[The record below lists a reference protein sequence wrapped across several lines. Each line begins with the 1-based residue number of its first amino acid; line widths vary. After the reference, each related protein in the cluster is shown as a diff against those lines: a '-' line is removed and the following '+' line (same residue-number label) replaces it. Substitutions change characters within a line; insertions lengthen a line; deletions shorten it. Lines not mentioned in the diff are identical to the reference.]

1 MNYEMKKLNK
11 LIIILLLAVTSFSC
25 SESVL
30 NEVPKSILTPEI
42 AYVTKAQFDQAIWDI
57 HRYIRDIVYFRGDGW
72 NSYPPGNEGFWT
84 GTDLAFNPEGIT
96 NAVWQNMP
104 LYMNGTWFYD
114 YYYSMFYALA
124 ARANVIISRATAPQ
138 SILSDEERKV
148 VLAQGKFFRA
158 YAFKTLANLYGGV
171 PIIEEEVVSPKDDY
185 VKATRS
191 QVYEFAVADLEFAR
205 QNLSRTADPNSAL
218 ITAGVADH
226 LLAEVYLSN
235 GQWDKSIEA
244 ASRVIDDTQYRIMT
258 ERFGK
263 KKAEVGDVF
272 NDLSRKGNIKR
283 KEGNNETL
291 WALQFEYNVVGGNGP
306 YAWSYYNGERFWGPR
321 WWLILDPDKKS
332 GTVAVDSLGRGAS
345 WIRPTYWASTGVYK
359 TTDWNDMRNSKY
371 NIHRD
376 WYYNNTGS
384 AYFGKKIT
392 LDKLVEQNDTL
403 MKYYPWIVK
412 VSDWPD
418 DGPFDNAQVNRP
430 FAVYRLAETYLLR
443 AEAFLGKGN
452 QQKAADDINI
462 LRSRAKTIPVQSS
475 KVNIDYILDE
485 RLRELISEE
494 LRMMTLRR
502 LDLLYNRTMKYN
514 PITGPQMT
522 PRNNTW
528 PIPIR
533 QIELNKGAVIE
544 QNAGW

>member
-1 MNYEMKKLNK
+1 MKKINK
-11 LIIILLLAVTSFSC
+11 LLIILLLAATSFSC
-25 SESVL
+25 SETVL
-30 NEVPKSILTPEI
+30 NEVPMSVLTPEI
-42 AYVTKAQFDQAIWDI
+42 AYVTKAQFDQGIWDI
-57 HRYIRDIVYFRGDGW
+57 NRYIRDVVYFRGDGW

-84 GTDLAFNPEGIT
+84 GTDLAFNPEGLT

-104 LYMNGTWFYD
+104 LYMNGTWYYD
-114 YYYSMFYALA
+114 YYYSMFYGLA
-124 ARANVIISRATAPQ
+124 ARANVIITRANAPE
-138 SILSDEERKV
+138 SKLSEDEKKM

-171 PIIEEEVVSPKDDY
+171 PIIEEEVVSPKDDF

-191 QVYEFAVADLEFAR
+191 EVYQFAAADLEYAR
-205 QNLSRTADPNSAL
+205 QNLSRTADLNSAV

-258 ERFGK
+258 ERFGR
-263 KKAEVGDVF
+263 KKAEAGDVF

-283 KEGNNETL
+283 KEGNYETL
-291 WALQFEYNVVGGNGP
+291 WALQFEFNVVGGSGP
-306 YAWSYYNGERFWGPR
+306 YTWAYYNGERFWAPR
-321 WWLILDPDKKS
+321 YWTLLDPDKKA

-345 WIRPTYWASTGVYK
+345 WIRPTYWASTGVFK
-359 TTDWNDMRNSKY
+359 STDWNDMRNSKY

-376 WYYNNTGS
+376 WYYNNPS
-384 AYFGKKIT
+384 SKYFGQKIT
-392 LDKLVEQNDTL
+392 LDKLVEPSDTL
-403 MKYYPWIVK
+403 MKFYPWIVK

-418 DGPFDNAQVNRP
+418 VGNFTSAQVERP
-430 FAVYRLAETYLLR
+430 FAVYRLAETYLIR
-443 AEAFLGKGN
+443 AEAYLGKEN
-452 QQKAADDINI
+452 KLKAADDINI
-462 LRSRAKTIPVQSS
+462 LRSRAKAIPVQSGQ
-475 KVNIDYILDE
+475 VNIDYILDE

-502 LDLLYNRTMKYN
+502 LDLLYDRTTRYN
-514 PITGPQMT
+514 PITGSQMV

-528 PIPIR
+528 PIPNR

-544 QNAGW
+544 QNSGWE